1 MPRKSARDRR
11 LELIDVAFSRGR
23 EMPSLCLS
31 YQRSG
36 RRYLVDLGS
45 SNYAEYLSRNTK
57 YDLVVTA
64 RDYILFL
71 LIL

>member
-11 LELIDVAFSRGR
+11 LKLTDVAFSRDR
-23 EMPSLCLS
+23 EMPSPYLS
-31 YQRSG
+31 YRRSG

-45 SNYAEYLSRNTK
+45 RNYAECLSRNTK